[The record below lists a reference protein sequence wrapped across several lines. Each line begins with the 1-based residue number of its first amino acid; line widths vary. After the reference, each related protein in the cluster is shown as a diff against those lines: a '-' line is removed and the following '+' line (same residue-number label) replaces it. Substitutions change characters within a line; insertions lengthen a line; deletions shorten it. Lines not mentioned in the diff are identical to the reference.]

1 MALCQ
6 SFSANLGEIFRV
18 SGASIGFSSL
28 KTAAIKAE
36 SCQSLTNSQ
45 LPMNP
50 QTPTNSFSRTIRFKN
65 KGGRPK
71 KPQDE
76 CRKCIV
82 KVAFDRDNYAKLC
95 LLRDEQGKSLS
106 QIVYDFAVNGCIRE
120 ALPQDV
126 ARYIRA
132 LAGMANNLNQLAHEA
147 HIIGYDGVEQRDKS
161 LAQEIDRLLR
171 ALDKMMT

>member
-1 MALCQ
+1 M
-6 SFSANLGEIFRV
+6 
-18 SGASIGFSSL
+18 
-28 KTAAIKAE
+28 
-36 SCQSLTNSQ
+36 NS
-45 LPMNP
+45 
-50 QTPTNSFSRTIRFKN
+50 QTPTKPSCCPSGINN
-65 KGGRPK
+65 KGGRPR

-95 LLRDEQGKSLS
+95 MLRDKQGKSLS
-106 QIVYDFAVNGCIRE
+106 QIVYDFAVNGCIKE

-126 ARYIRA
+126 ARYLRA

-147 HIIGYDGVEQRDKS
+147 HIVGYNEVHQRNKG
-161 LAQEIDRLLR
+161 LAQEIDKLLQ

>member
-1 MALCQ
+1 M
-6 SFSANLGEIFRV
+6 
-18 SGASIGFSSL
+18 
-28 KTAAIKAE
+28 
-36 SCQSLTNSQ
+36 NS
-45 LPMNP
+45 
-50 QTPTNSFSRTIRFKN
+50 QTPTKPSNRPSSVKN

-82 KVAFDRDNYAKLC
+82 KVAFDRENYAKLC
-95 LLRDEQGKSLS
+95 MLRDQQSKSLS
-106 QIVYDFAVNGCIRE
+106 QIVYDFAVNGCIKE

-132 LAGMANNLNQLAHEA
+132 FAGMANNLNQHAHEA
-147 HIIGYDGVEQRDKS
+147 HIVGYNEVHQRNEG
-161 LAQEIDRLLR
+161 LALEINRLLQ